1 MVDVLTNER
10 IMILPVQEDKLKEF
24 KAIKQALEPKFTREE
39 YYHLIG
45 RCDSGLISEDE
56 LAEKLGI
63 KFKEPEIELV
73 EGEWYFVKFKEGK
86 NWNWQ
91 YLKYKDT
98 SYWKGEETEIREKNN
113 PPTE

>member
-1 MVDVLTNER
+1 MKTPYLDNRLFR
-10 IMILPVQEDKLKEF
+10 LKSLPIDRSKEI
-24 KAIKQALEPKFTREE
+24 KEIEAIKEALEPKVSKEE

-73 EGEWYFVKFKEGK
+73 EGEWYFVLKDLTWFYTKYREGC
-86 NWNWQ
+86 NW
-91 YLKYKDT
+91 
-98 SYWKGEETEIREKNN
+98 SEFEIREKNN